1 VNEQMRD
8 RMRIKMPAIL
18 AAVLVVFS
26 ASGFAQEKARDTA
39 QHVAIIDIQAAIA
52 RSKDGQAA
60 IRDLQDKFAPKRVE
74 LEDQQREISD
84 LQNQLRNQEKTLS
97 DEARTRL
104 LRTLDDKTRRLN
116 RDNEDATAE
125 FQQAQ
130 QDVINGIGRKILGV
144 ISEHAQE
151 NGFSLVLDI
160 SSPQN
165 PVLYANE
172 TIDITQAI
180 IEQYDAAAAAAEAA
194 AAEAAAAVADKEAV
208 DKEAAAS
215 DAAET
220 SAETPE
226 NPPAATP

>member
-1 VNEQMRD
+1 MR
-8 RMRIKMPAIL
+8 RKVPAIL
-18 AAVLVVFS
+18 AGLLVVFS
-26 ASGFAQEKARDTA
+26 VSGFAQDTA
-39 QHVAIIDIQAAIA
+39 QKVAIIDIQAAIA

-60 IRDLQDKFAPKRVE
+60 IRDLQDKFAPKRVD
-74 LEDQQREISD
+74 LENQQREISD
-84 LQNQLRNQEKTLS
+84 LQNQLRNQDKTLS

-165 PVLYANE
+165 PVLYANA

-180 IEQYDAAAAAAEAA
+180 IEQYDAAVAAAEAAEVAAAEAA
-194 AAEAAAAVADKEAV
+194 AAEAAAKEAAVAEAV
-208 DKEAAAS
+208 AKETAAS

-220 SAETPE
+220 TAETPE

>member
-1 VNEQMRD
+1 
-8 RMRIKMPAIL
+8 MPAIL

>member
-1 VNEQMRD
+1 
-8 RMRIKMPAIL
+8 MRIKMPAIL

-26 ASGFAQEKARDTA
+26 VSGFAQEKARDTA
-39 QHVAIIDIQAAIA
+39 QQVAIIDIQAAIA

-74 LEDQQREISD
+74 LENQQREISD

-97 DEARTRL
+97 ADAQIKLR
-104 LRTLDDKTRRLN
+104 RTLDDKIRKLN

-165 PVLYANE
+165 PVLYANA

-215 DAAET
+215 DAEET

>member
-1 VNEQMRD
+1 
-8 RMRIKMPAIL
+8 MRIKMPAIL

>member
-1 VNEQMRD
+1 
-8 RMRIKMPAIL
+8 MRIKVPAIL
-18 AAVLVVFS
+18 AALLVVFS
-26 ASGFAQEKARDTA
+26 ASGFAQDTA
-39 QHVAIIDIQAAIA
+39 QKVAIIDIQAAIA

-74 LEDQQREISD
+74 LENQQREISD

-116 RDNEDATAE
+116 RDNEDATVE

-144 ISEHAQE
+144 ISEHAQK
-151 NGFSLVLDI
+151 NGMDLVLDV
-160 SSPQN
+160 SSPQT
-165 PVLYANE
+165 PILYANA

-180 IEQYDAAAAAAEAA
+180 IELYDAEVAAAAAAEAA
-194 AAEAAAAVADKEAV
+194 AAEAAVAEAAAKEAV
-208 DKEAAAS
+208 DKEAAGS

-220 SAETPE
+220 TAEQPPA
-226 NPPAATP
+226 NPPTATP

>member
-1 VNEQMRD
+1 
-8 RMRIKMPAIL
+8 MRIKVPVIL
-18 AAVLVVFS
+18 AALLVVFS
-26 ASGFAQEKARDTA
+26 ASGFAQDTA
-39 QHVAIIDIQAAIA
+39 QKVAIIDIQAAIA

-74 LEDQQREISD
+74 LENQQREISD

-116 RDNEDATAE
+116 RDNEDATVE

-144 ISEHAQE
+144 ISEHAQK
-151 NGFSLVLDI
+151 NGMDLVLDV
-160 SSPQN
+160 SSPQT
-165 PVLYANE
+165 PILYANA

-180 IEQYDAAAAAAEAA
+180 IELYDAEVAAAAAAEAA
-194 AAEAAAAVADKEAV
+194 AAEAAVAEAAAKEAV
-208 DKEAAAS
+208 DKEAAGS

-220 SAETPE
+220 TAEQPPA
-226 NPPAATP
+226 NPPTATP

>member
-1 VNEQMRD
+1 
-8 RMRIKMPAIL
+8 MPAIL

-26 ASGFAQEKARDTA
+26 ASGFTQEKARDTA

-165 PVLYANE
+165 PVLYANA